1 MAETMRDYLK
11 DGIKKI
17 GVEIDEEKID
27 KLMAYLELLIEYNS
41 HTNLTAIRDREGII
55 EKHFLDSILLMK
67 YMKRDTGK
75 ALDIGTGAGFPGMVL
90 AICNP
95 DIQFTLIDSVGKKI
109 NFLRQVKE
117 KLNLTNADPVNAR
130 AEEYINDENR
140 ESYDL
145 GFCRGV
151 SKLNTILEYVIP
163 FLKVEGRFLPQKME
177 GTNEE
182 NESGSALK
190 ILKSKITDIYEEEL
204 PFSKDKRIIVDI
216 VKEAKTDKKYPRRTG
231 IPLKKPL

>member
-1 MAETMRDYLK
+1 MREYLK
-11 DGIKKI
+11 EGIKKI
-17 GVEIDEEKID
+17 GVVIDDEKID
-27 KLMAYLELLIEYNS
+27 KLMEYLKFLMEYNS
-41 HTNLTAIRDREGII
+41 HTNLTAIRDEEGII

-67 YMKRDTGK
+67 HIKCESGK
-75 ALDIGTGAGFPGMVL
+75 ALDIGTGAGFPGMIL

-95 DIQFTLIDSVGKKI
+95 DIHFTLIDSVGKKI
-109 NFLRQVKE
+109 NFLKQVKE
-117 KLNLTNADPVNAR
+117 KLNLTNVDPINVR
-130 AEEYINDENR
+130 AEEYINNENR

-182 NESGSALK
+182 NESKPALK
-190 ILKSKITDIYEEEL
+190 ILKSEITKIYEEEL
-204 PFSKDKRIIVDI
+204 PYSKDKRIIVE
-216 VKEAKTDKKYPRRTG
+216 VLKREKTDKKYPRRVG

>member
-1 MAETMRDYLK
+1 MREYLK
-11 DGIKKI
+11 EGIKKI
-17 GVEIDEEKID
+17 GVEISEDKID
-27 KLMAYLELLIEYNS
+27 KLMEYLRLLVEYNS
-41 HTNLTAIRDREGII
+41 HTNLTAIRDEEGII

-67 YMKRDTGK
+67 HIKLEEGK

-95 DIQFTLIDSVGKKI
+95 RINFTLIDSVGKKI
-109 NFLRQVKE
+109 NFLKQVSE
-117 KLNLTNADPVNAR
+117 KLNLSNVEPVNVR
-130 AEEYINDENR
+130 AEEYINDDNR

-182 NESGSALK
+182 TESQSALK
-190 ILKSKITDIYEEEL
+190 ILKSEITKIHEEEL
-204 PFSKDKRIIVDI
+204 PFCRDKRIIVEI
-216 VKEAKTDKKYPRRTG
+216 IKNGKTDKKYPRRVG

>member
-1 MAETMRDYLK
+1 MREYLK
-11 DGIKKI
+11 KGIKRI
-17 GVEIDEEKID
+17 GVVIDDEKID
-27 KLMAYLELLIEYNS
+27 KLMEYLKFLMEYNS
-41 HTNLTAIRDREGII
+41 HTNLTAIRDEEGII

-67 YMKRDTGK
+67 HMECESGK

-95 DIQFTLIDSVGKKI
+95 NIHFTLIDSVGKKI
-109 NFLRQVKE
+109 NFLQQVKE
-117 KLNLTNADPVNAR
+117 KLNLTNVDPINIR

-182 NESGSALK
+182 NESQSALK
-190 ILKSKITDIYEEEL
+190 ILKSEITKIYEEEL
-204 PFSKDKRIIVDI
+204 PYSKDKRIIVE
-216 VKEAKTDKKYPRRTG
+216 VLKKAKTDKKYPRRVG

>member
-1 MAETMRDYLK
+1 MREYLK

-27 KLMAYLELLIEYNS
+27 KLMAYLELLVEYNS

-67 YMKRDTGK
+67 YMNRSTGK

-95 DIQFTLIDSVGKKI
+95 EIHFTLIDSVGKKI
-109 NFLRQVKE
+109 NFLKQVKE
-117 KLNLTNADPVNAR
+117 KLNLSNVEPVNAR
-130 AEEYINDENR
+130 AEEYINEENR

-182 NESGSALK
+182 NESSSALK
-190 ILKSKITDIYEEEL
+190 ILKSKITNIYEEEL
-204 PFSKDKRIIVDI
+204 PFCKDKRIIVDI
-216 VKEAKTDKKYPRRTG
+216 VKTASTDKKYPRRTG

>member
-1 MAETMRDYLK
+1 MREYLK
-11 DGIKKI
+11 EGIKRI
-17 GVEIDEEKID
+17 GVVIEDEKID
-27 KLMAYLELLIEYNS
+27 KLMEYLKFLMEYNS
-41 HTNLTAIRDREGII
+41 HTNLTAIRDEEGII

-67 YMKRDTGK
+67 HMECESGK

-95 DIQFTLIDSVGKKI
+95 NIHFTLIDSVGKKI
-109 NFLRQVKE
+109 NFLQQVKE
-117 KLNLTNADPVNAR
+117 KLNLTNVDPINIR

-182 NESGSALK
+182 NESQSALK
-190 ILKSKITDIYEEEL
+190 ILKSEITKIYEEEL
-204 PFSKDKRIIVDI
+204 PYSKDKRIIVE
-216 VKEAKTDKKYPRRTG
+216 VLKKAKTDKKYPRRVG